1 MVFPSLSEVTRLS
14 PLAFKISLKLWK
26 SYYLGHCFDNFQKSL
41 TDQLAL
47 DWSIAFVL
55 FLLHNWLW
63 PSIENTA
70 AGCHGKYSHQVAHR
84 SLDILTPLLPPLRAC
99 LNTFSAFLHVLSY
112 FYFSTPLFPHPQSS
126 SLTPTPSG
134 WLLTFLLCLRTLQ
147 RDYFNPRNLYK
158 GSPDFPRTGNMPL
171 WTMYVS
177 YAVLQSFLKIHTHTH
192 AHKLNSLLA
201 CLWSAFLTA
210 SEGCSVVLAKCAVF
224 PMEIVIFLSKPLLS
238 FPNSVFK

>member
-99 LNTFSAFLHVLSY
+99 LNIFSAFLHVLSY

-126 SLTPTPSG
+126 SLTPPPSG

-177 YAVLQSFLKIHTHTH
+177 YAVLQSFLKIHTHTCTQIQ
-192 AHKLNSLLA
+192 LFIGMFVVGFPDSLRGLF
-201 CLWSAFLTA
+201 CCP
-210 SEGCSVVLAKCAVF
+210 GQMCCF
-224 PMEIVIFLSKPLLS
+224 PYGNCHLSKQTTTFFSQFCL
-238 FPNSVFK
+238 